1 MVILNIKINFKGEIY
16 LWDLLK
22 EDENLNSKSSI
33 DDYFH
38 REAIS

>member
-16 LWDLLK
+16 LWDLSK
-22 EDENLNSKSSI
+22 EDENLIAKSSI